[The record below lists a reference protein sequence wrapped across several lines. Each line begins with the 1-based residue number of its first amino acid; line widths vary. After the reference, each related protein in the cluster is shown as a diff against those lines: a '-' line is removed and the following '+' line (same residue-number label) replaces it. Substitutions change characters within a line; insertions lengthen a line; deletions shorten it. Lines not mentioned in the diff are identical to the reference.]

1 MTRLNNNMKYFII
14 LCTLASVLLTSKT
27 LLAQEQME
35 PEWAAKPIQCM
46 PLNVAFTKS
55 RELGQYTSWGGL
67 GKSNSVNHAGALDVF
82 VFLNVNLENQTWT
95 LLEVNEEQTDACVI
109 GFGQSI
115 EFDPETLNNL
125 TEPQIKQ

>member
-1 MTRLNNNMKYFII
+1 M
-14 LCTLASVLLTSKT
+14 LLTSKT

-46 PLNVAFTKS
+46 PLNEAFTKS

-82 VFLNVNLENQTWT
+82 VISNDGASYHF
-95 LLEVNEEQTDACVI
+95 
-109 GFGQSI
+109 
-115 EFDPETLNNL
+115 
-125 TEPQIKQ
+125 EPGHYWKSMKNKQMRV

>member
-1 MTRLNNNMKYFII
+1 MKYFII
-14 LCTLASVLLTSKT
+14 LCTFASMLLTSKT

-35 PEWAAKPIQCM
+35 PEWAAKPIQ
-46 PLNVAFTKS
+46 
-55 RELGQYTSWGGL
+55 YTSGGGL